1 MLETST
7 NVDGS
12 PSILR
17 IETTGD
23 ENAIK
28 MPPFVKVLKDITDD
42 SDYESKNM
50 AN

>member
-1 MLETST
+1 MVETFT

-23 ENAIK
+23 AQEIQI
-28 MPPFVKVLKDITDD
+28 PPFLKVLREVTDD
-42 SDYESKNM
+42 TFYETK
-50 AN
+50 